1 MQGNLISRKQKKKQ
15 EAASVKEASGSHYY
29 YTNADPALHP
39 QLGREVPL
47 TNPTKG
53 TAD

>member
-15 EAASVKEASGSHYY
+15 EATSVKEASGSHY

-39 QLGREVPL
+39 QLGMEVPL